1 MDKYY
6 VSAQNAIWNDVALIN
21 EMLNMQKNLDR
32 EILEKKEHADRF
44 DLDNLDLAII
54 DEVGELT
61 HELKSEWCWW
71 KDTQKRVESD
81 KVLGELVD
89 IWHFVLMKHY
99 KTEKGDYS
107 IKDYLN
113 FLVWNFK
120 SGGQYLGMNY
130 IRHFLSTNYEMDD
143 VLALTFALDF
153 TLIDVYEAYCEKN
166 KVNHERVENGY

>member
-1 MDKYY
+1 MDRYY
-6 VSAQNAIWNDVALIN
+6 VSAQNAIWNDVDLIN
-21 EMLNMQKNLDR
+21 QMLNMQKNLDR

-71 KDTQKRVESD
+71 KDKQSRAESD

-89 IWHFVLMKHY
+89 VWHFVLMKHY
-99 KTEKGDYS
+99 HKHEGDYPV
-107 IKDYLN
+107 KDYLN
-113 FLVWNFK
+113 FLVWNCNI
-120 SGGQYLGMNY
+120 GGQYTGIYY
-130 IRHFLSTNYEMDD
+130 IRHFLSTNFEMDD

-153 TLIDVYEAYCEKN
+153 TLIDVYEAYCKKN